1 MSEKPNKKLSRRDA
15 IKLLGAAA
23 GASVLANLPTK
34 WSKPSLASGVLPAH
48 AQTTCQAVFVEVT
61 KVELF
66 DPISG
71 FGGLTLIQGPL
82 WDDLYIAGSGKHF
95 VGTWV
100 SWNCKEACLQLVFF
114 AVQAGLSF
122 RVTVWDREVFTFD
135 VTSTKNKP
143 DFEQFL
149 VNLGTGEASLSVGTT
164 PAGSCDWVA
173 FPPLTK
179 FDPARSISS
188 QQ

>member
-48 AQTTCQAVFVEVT
+48 AQTTCQAVFVECT

-66 DPISG
+66 DPKIND
-71 FGGLTLIQGPL
+71 GGAIVWQGPL
-82 WDDLYIAGSGKHF
+82 WDDIYIAGYGKHF
-95 VGTWV
+95 VGSWV
-100 SWNCKEACLQLVFF
+100 LWNCREACLQLVFF
-114 AVQAGLSF
+114 AIQASVSF
-122 RVTVWDREVFTFD
+122 QVTVWDREEFTFE

-143 DFEQFL
+143 HFEQFL

-179 FDPARSISS
+179 IDPARSFSLRP
-188 QQ
+188 